1 MPFAMRLFMWL
12 PGILPCLGAFFA
24 LLAVPLAR
32 RRVARAVWV
41 AWLLGLAALTLAPAA
56 WVALDLTRG
65 FIPFPRW
72 LLCFALIFAAPAAA
86 AGFAAARL
94 ARRRGGGRAPG
105 EFYAPAGWLGKT
117 EKVLVQ
123 APAPAGGGY

>member
-1 MPFAMRLFMWL
+1 MRLFMWL

-94 ARRRGGGRAPG
+94 ARRRLAVQVLATLGVFVITYLVGARAAGR
-105 EFYAPAGWLGKT
+105 
-117 EKVLVQ
+117 VVQ
-123 APAPAGGGY
+123 LIVTVQ